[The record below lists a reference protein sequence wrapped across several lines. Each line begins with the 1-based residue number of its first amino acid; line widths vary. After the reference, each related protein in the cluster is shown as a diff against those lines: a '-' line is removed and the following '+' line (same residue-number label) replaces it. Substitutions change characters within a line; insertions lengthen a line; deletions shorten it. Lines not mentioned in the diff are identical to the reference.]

1 MDAIAETVIHTSIP
15 NEGRLADVLKGRHA
29 RRFRRSLERESRDFS
44 RLLQKWIYP
53 RLSYTIRKIV
63 STEGGAVTLQGGTV
77 LKSSKLARA
86 LRGCHDL
93 LCFIATIGPGV
104 DDNIRRFM
112 SQNRLTDMYAL
123 DIIGSTAIEDVV
135 DTFHATM
142 SDTLRKEGNDV
153 SLRFSPG
160 YCDWSVIEQKE
171 LFAMV
176 DPARIDVTLLPS
188 FLMLPRKSISG
199 VFGIG
204 ADIQRPPYNPC
215 SHCGK
220 HSCKERRS

>member
-1 MDAIAETVIHTSIP
+1 MHATSETVIHTSVP
-15 NEGRLADVLKGRHA
+15 NEGRVAEVLNGRHG
-29 RRFRRSLERESRDFS
+29 RRFRRSLEREGRDFT
-44 RLLQKWIYP
+44 RLLRKWIYP
-53 RLSYTIRKIV
+53 RLSYTIRKID

-77 LKSSKLARA
+77 LKSSKLARV

-93 LCFIATIGPGV
+93 LCFIATIGPGI

-123 DIIGSTAIEDVV
+123 DTIGSTAIEDVV
-135 DTFHATM
+135 DTFHTM
-142 SDTLRKEGNDV
+142 MRDTLRKEVKGV

-160 YCDWSVIEQKE
+160 YCDWPVTEQKK
-171 LFAMV
+171 LFALV
-176 DPARIDVTLLPS
+176 DPVRIDVTLLPS
-188 FLMLPRKSISG
+188 LLMVPRKSVSG

-204 ADIQRPPYNPC
+204 ADIQSPPYNPC

-220 HSCKERRS
+220 YSCKERRS